1 MYFFL
6 FVRYHLS
13 DFIVKTD
20 MRIYMSLTAVMN
32 VSFIYDESSEEDSN
46 GSRQT
51 EYKVLKQL

>member
-20 MRIYMSLTAVMN
+20 MRIYTSLTAVMN
-32 VSFIYDESSEEDSN
+32 ISFIYDESSEEDSN
-46 GSRQT
+46 GSKQT

>member
-20 MRIYMSLTAVMN
+20 MRTYMSLTAVMN
-32 VSFIYDESSEEDSN
+32 ISFIYDESSEEDSN

-51 EYKVLKQL
+51 EYKV

>member
-20 MRIYMSLTAVMN
+20 MRIFMSLTAVMN

>member
-20 MRIYMSLTAVMN
+20 MRIYTSLTAVMN

>member
-32 VSFIYDESSEEDSN
+32 ISFIYDESSEEDSN

-51 EYKVLKQL
+51 EYKV